1 MACGVIVAC
10 VGDSWCWD
18 GGVLR
23 VQGRLEGRLGDGG
36 CKESDEGGRLL
47 CRGWWWFL

>member
-1 MACGVIVAC
+1 MVCCGSVSG
-10 VGDSWCWD
+10 VGNSGCGD

-36 CKESDEGGRLL
+36 CEGDDERGRLW
-47 CRGWWWFL
+47 CRGGC

>member
-1 MACGVIVAC
+1 MVCRGFIAG
-10 VGDSWCWD
+10 VGDSGCGD
-18 GGVLR
+18 GRVLR